1 MPPIAL
7 SASLRQRVSSWQQK
21 AKKSQGEG
29 NSMNHCTPNHEISS
43 VIMRSK
49 TTEKSV
55 SKILSK
61 IKAKHYDAAKN
72 DVLNVLRISRGLTPN
87 LDSFVFD
94 NGDER

>member
-1 MPPIAL
+1 
-7 SASLRQRVSSWQQK
+7 
-21 AKKSQGEG
+21 
-29 NSMNHCTPNHEISS
+29 
-43 VIMRSK
+43 
-49 TTEKSV
+49 V